1 MKISTPF
8 LLSFIII
15 IIDVYANATESSR
28 PNINTSCI

>member
-15 IIDVYANATESSR
+15 DVYANAIESSR
-28 PNINTSCI
+28 PNI